1 MLSRRARALALS
13 LLAVAGAGALTAQGL
28 ARARRDA
35 PLDPPRAAAAVVVA
49 APVET
54 EPPATATAAATAAP
68 AELAP
73 EPPTARVEV
82 AAEAP
87 ESLADTL
94 RAGDTGASIA
104 AIEAAAERGDVGAL
118 RDLERIDPD
127 RDPYVTSVAVRAI
140 AHIAAAAPSVE
151 RDGAART
158 LGRWLGDASRK
169 QDAASRGHASL
180 LVDALADTGSR
191 DAVAPLAALLDRAD
205 VPLHVRVRAVE
216 SLSALGDARGR
227 PAVERFSAAL
237 AALEPSDDALDQE
250 LREEATRAV
259 ARALE
264 RL

>member
-49 APVET
+49 APVEA
-54 EPPATATAAATAAP
+54 EPPATATAAP

-169 QDAASRGHASL
+169 LDAASRGHASL
-180 LVDALADTGSR
+180 LVDAEA
-191 DAVAPLAALLDRAD
+191 
-205 VPLHVRVRAVE
+205 E
-216 SLSALGDARGR
+216 
-227 PAVERFSAAL
+227 AAL
-237 AALEPSDDALDQE
+237 ARAGFSRETRSEMLLEMGVTDAAPRDAS
-250 LREEATRAV
+250 RNA
-259 ARALE
+259 E
-264 RL
+264 RDAGIQPADIRRLIETMKS